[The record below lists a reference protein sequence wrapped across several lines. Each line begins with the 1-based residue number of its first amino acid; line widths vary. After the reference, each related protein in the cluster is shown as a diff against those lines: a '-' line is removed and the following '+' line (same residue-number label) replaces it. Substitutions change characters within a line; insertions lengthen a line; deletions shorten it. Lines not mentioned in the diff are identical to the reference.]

1 MDFGSQTRYNKINMA
16 TNLHPVKK
24 LLLMGLSI
32 LFVFLPL
39 AGLAQTTSDAQK
51 LPPAMLR
58 SLQNATTTVEHPPV
72 TVDVGIK
79 RRFNDSP
86 EALAEHELKAAN
98 VINKTRL
105 QVFAR
110 HVAMTEPIERM
121 DIGDEEI
128 TIVMN
133 GPAKL
138 FGFITTSVTYETTAT
153 FSDGIDDV
161 STTIKSG
168 WLRHLT
174 TERQPKA
181 ISEQVTQTVNQADY
195 LSVTQLRAVIVEAI
209 VKAVNNQ

>member
-1 MDFGSQTRYNKINMA
+1 MKIDA
-16 TNLHPVKK
+16 AQPKYAAIIALT
-24 LLLMGLSI
+24 LLLL
-32 LFVFLPL
+32 VLPL
-39 AGLAQTTSDAQK
+39 VSLAQTTSDAQK
-51 LPPAMLR
+51 LPSAIPR

-86 EALAEHELKAAN
+86 EAIAEHELKAAN

-110 HVAMTEPIERM
+110 HVAMTEPIKSM
-121 DIGDEEI
+121 SIGGEEI
-128 TIVMN
+128 NIVMN

-138 FGFITTSVTYETTAT
+138 FGFIPTSVTYETTAT
-153 FSDGIDDV
+153 FGDGVDDV

-174 TERQPKA
+174 TEQQPEA
-181 ISEQVTQTVNQADY
+181 ISERITQTVNQADY
-195 LSVTQLRAVIVEAI
+195 LSVTQLRAVITEAI

>member
-1 MDFGSQTRYNKINMA
+1 MA
-16 TNLHPVKK
+16 ITFHQVKR

-51 LPPAMLR
+51 LPPAIPR
-58 SLQNATTTVEHPPV
+58 GLQNATTTVEHPPV

-86 EALAEHELKAAN
+86 EALAEHEMKAAN

-105 QVFAR
+105 QIFAR

-121 DIGDEEI
+121 DIGGEEI
-128 TIVMN
+128 IIVMD

-138 FGFITTSVTYETTAT
+138 FGFIPTSVTYETTAT
-153 FSDGIDDV
+153 FSDGVDDV

-174 TERQPKA
+174 TEQKPEA
-181 ISEQVTQTVNQADY
+181 ISEKVTQTVNQADY
-195 LSVTQLRAVIVEAI
+195 LSVTQLRAVITEAI
-209 VKAVNNQ
+209 VKAVNNR

>member
-1 MDFGSQTRYNKINMA
+1 MKIDEA
-16 TNLHPVKK
+16 QPKYAVIT
-24 LLLMGLSI
+24 I
-32 LFVFLPL
+32 LILPL
-39 AGLAQTTSDAQK
+39 LFFPFAVLAQTTSDAQK
-51 LPPAMLR
+51 LSPAIPR

-86 EALAEHELKAAN
+86 EALAEHELKAVN

-138 FGFITTSVTYETTAT
+138 FGFIPTSVTYETTAT
-153 FSDGIDDV
+153 FGDGIDDV

-174 TERQPKA
+174 TERKPEKV
-181 ISEQVTQTVNQADY
+181 SEQITQTVEQANY
-195 LSVTQLRAVIVEAI
+195 LSVTQLRAVIAEAI
-209 VKAVNNQ
+209 VKAVNNR